1 MNVENI
7 KTLDDAQDY
16 VEGCIND
23 YEAGIST
30 KSETLGL
37 LGEYTGRL
45 MELFAENVKANPSML
60 GLQHNQ
66 QQNY

>member
-1 MNVENI
+1 MNVKDI
-7 KTLDDAQDY
+7 KTLDDAQNY

-37 LGEYTGRL
+37 LGEYTARL
-45 MELFAENVKANPSML
+45 MELWADNVKANPAIL

-66 QQNY
+66 QQKA

>member
-1 MNVENI
+1 MKVEDI
-7 KTLDDAQDY
+7 RTLDNAQDY

-37 LGEYTGRL
+37 LGEYTARL
-45 MELFAENVKANPSML
+45 MELFADNVKANPSIL